1 MESVLVTTIKL
12 GGGKWFESL
21 WQEQELTDVTLV
33 CKDGLQLMAHK
44 TVLALSSPLLKT
56 ILTRSKRPDPV
67 LLLVSTD
74 ALVLERLLRLIYF
87 GEVSL
92 PAGELNRHR
101 HTNTNTSIN
110 TNTNTNTNANTNT
123 NTNTNTGES
132 PCSRT

>member
-56 ILTRSKRPDPV
+56 ILTQSKRPDPV

-92 PAGELNRHR
+92 PAAELNRHR
-101 HTNTNTSIN
+101 HRHSCKKKHNH
-110 TNTNTNTNANTNT
+110 
-123 NTNTNTGES
+123 
-132 PCSRT
+132 RYKYK